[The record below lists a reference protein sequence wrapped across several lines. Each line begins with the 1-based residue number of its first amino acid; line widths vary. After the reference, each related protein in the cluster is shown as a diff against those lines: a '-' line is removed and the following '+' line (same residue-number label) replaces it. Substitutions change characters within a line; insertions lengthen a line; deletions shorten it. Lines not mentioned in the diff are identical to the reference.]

1 MGGLDRTCRG
11 SMRFV
16 SVTMI
21 MSRWIW
27 LPILICLTLC
37 GILKPKIVNAEDNGG
52 IAVLPFRVYGPKSL
66 DHLTRGFQKI
76 LVLSIEKRGF
86 HIISP
91 EVVNKHPFAFSPVI
105 DVRTLIEVGKNLKTN
120 WIIAGSLTYIGEK
133 VSVDLKVVDVTQK
146 RKSFSLFMVAEDIDS
161 LTETAERMAVSID
174 NQIAGVV
181 QVDSVKVK
189 GNQRIEEEAI
199 LAVIKT
205 KKGDSIDYEQLDK
218 DLRDI
223 YKMGF
228 FTDVKIETKDG
239 TKGKIVTLNVTE
251 KPSIGK
257 IVVQGNKKEKEE
269 KLKEQL
275 GIKLYT
281 ILDLNEIKQSINRLN
296 EYYRQ
301 KGYYNVEIE
310 EKVEPLPNNQ
320 VLIRYEITEHE
331 KVYITEII
339 FVGNSQFDDDDLL
352 DVMETSEKG
361 FFSWITKSGLL
372 DQKKLEFDAH
382 KITSYYHNQG
392 FIKAKVGEPKV
403 YHEKEKGLIIT
414 IEVHE
419 GPQYHVGRVSIEGDL
434 IKSAS
439 DLLKETQIGKEKAF
453 NRETVREDVL
463 ALRNIYADEGYAYA
477 EITPRTDEDHETQLV
492 DITYTVSK
500 KQKIRFARIN
510 ISGNTVTRD
519 KVIRREIKVVEGDYF
534 SGKDLR
540 KSTRNIQYL
549 GFFEDVQIQT
559 KKGSKEG
566 LMDLYVSVKERATGM
581 FSIGAGYSS
590 EDNAFG
596 IFSIS
601 QNNLFGRGQRLRTSA
616 KIGGKSTKYDIRFTE
631 PWLFDKPLSASV
643 EIYKK
648 EQEYDEYTRDSLG
661 GALTFGFPLGI
672 DEFTRG
678 SVKYGY
684 DDSDISDLEEGAS
697 VTIKDMEGQNVT
709 SGMTFT
715 IKRDSRD
722 RIWNTSR
729 GTFNSLSYEYT
740 GGIFGGDV
748 GFDKY
753 IARTGWYF
761 PLFWDTVFLVKGTWG
776 LVVKRSGEK
785 LPVYQKFRLG
795 GINSVRGFDYG
806 DISPVDPE
814 TGDRIGGEKMMFYNV
829 EFRFPLAKEQ
839 GVVGLVFFDAGNV
852 FEEDENYTFTGIRTS
867 AGAGIRWYSPIGP
880 IRLEYGVNLDPQE
893 GEPSGNWEFTIG
905 GSF

>member
-1 MGGLDRTCRG
+1 
-11 SMRFV
+11 
-16 SVTMI
+16 
-21 MSRWIW
+21 
-27 LPILICLTLC
+27 
-37 GILKPKIVNAEDNGG
+37 
-52 IAVLPFRVYGPKSL
+52 
-66 DHLTRGFQKI
+66 
-76 LVLSIEKRGF
+76 
-86 HIISP
+86 
-91 EVVNKHPFAFSPVI
+91 
-105 DVRTLIEVGKNLKTN
+105 
-120 WIIAGSLTYIGEK
+120 
-133 VSVDLKVVDVTQK
+133 
-146 RKSFSLFMVAEDIDS
+146 
-161 LTETAERMAVSID
+161 
-174 NQIAGVV
+174 
-181 QVDSVKVK
+181 
-189 GNQRIEEEAI
+189 
-199 LAVIKT
+199 
-205 KKGDSIDYEQLDK
+205 
-218 DLRDI
+218 
-223 YKMGF
+223 
-228 FTDVKIETKDG
+228 
-239 TKGKIVTLNVTE
+239 
-251 KPSIGK
+251 
-257 IVVQGNKKEKEE
+257 
-269 KLKEQL
+269 
-275 GIKLYT
+275 
-281 ILDLNEIKQSINRLN
+281 
-296 EYYRQ
+296 
-301 KGYYNVEIE
+301 
-310 EKVEPLPNNQ
+310 
-320 VLIRYEITEHE
+320 
-331 KVYITEII
+331 
-339 FVGNSQFDDDDLL
+339 VGNSQFDDDDLL
-352 DVMETSEKG
+352 DVMETSKKG

-382 KITSYYHNQG
+382 KITSFYHNQG

-403 YHEKEKGLIIT
+403 SYEKEKGLTIT

-419 GPQYHVGRVSIEGDL
+419 GPQYHVGRVSVEGDL
-434 IKSAS
+434 IKPAS
-439 DLLKETQIGKEKAF
+439 ELLKGIQIGKEKAF

-477 EITPRTDEDHETQLV
+477 EITPRTDEDHQTQLV

-500 KQKIRFARIN
+500 GQKIRFERIN
-510 ISGNTVTRD
+510 ITGNTVTRD

-540 KSTRNIQYL
+540 KSTRNVQHL

-590 EDNAFG
+590 EDNVFG

-601 QNNLFGRGQRLRTSA
+601 QNNLFGRGQRLQTSA
-616 KIGGKSTKYDIRFTE
+616 KIGGKVTKYDIRFTE
-631 PWLFDKPLSASV
+631 PWLFDKPLSAGV
-643 EIYKK
+643 DIYKK

-661 GALTFGFPLGI
+661 GALSFGFPIGI

-678 SVKYGY
+678 SAEYGY
-684 DDSDISDLEEGAS
+684 DSSDISAVGEDAS
-697 VTIKDMEGQNVT
+697 VAIKDMEGQNVT
-709 SGMTFT
+709 SGITFT

-729 GTFNSLSYEYT
+729 GSYNSLSYEYT

-776 LVVKRSGEK
+776 LVVKRSGDK

-806 DISPVDPE
+806 DISPVDPG

-852 FEEDENYTFTGIRTS
+852 FEENENYTFTGIRTS
-867 AGAGIRWYSPIGP
+867 AGAGIRWYSPVGP